1 MAIDPA
7 TATIL
12 ISLLGGALSG
22 LGGKKGQTSST
33 FNKNQLGGI
42 DEILNSIR
50 GMRGGAQDITQNQ
63 GYQQGQGFL
72 SSLFNDQD
80 FFNRF
85 EAPAFRQFNEEIAP
99 GIANRFASMGSGG
112 SLGSTGFRNQIAREG
127 GNLATNLAAQ
137 RGNMQ
142 QQAVPQLLGYS
153 QQPFSNLLS
162 LYQHALQP
170 TQNVYQQPSAGFF
183 GPIAASLAGGA
194 ATGLGNQLGQQMG
207 QGGNTSMP
215 GMGMTTEGGWNL
227 GNMNYRGSGSLFPGQ
242 NPSTR

>member
-7 TATIL
+7 TMTMLVSL
-12 ISLLGGALSG
+12 IGGALSG

-33 FNKNQLGGI
+33 FNKSQLGGLE
-42 DEILNSIR
+42 DILQSIR

-63 GYQQGQGFL
+63 NYQQGQNWLG
-72 SSLFNDQD
+72 SLFNDPE

-99 GIANRFASMGSGG
+99 GIANRFAAMGSGG

-153 QQPFSNLLS
+153 QQPFSNLMS
-162 LYQHALQP
+162 LYQQALQP

-183 GPIAASLAGGA
+183 GPIAASLAGGLSQ
-194 ATGLGNQLGQQMG
+194 GYGQKLGQ
-207 QGGNTSMP
+207 
-215 GMGMTTEGGWNL
+215 
-227 GNMNYRGSGSLFPGQ
+227 SLVPGQ
-242 NPSTR
+242 SPSTV

>member
-7 TATIL
+7 TATML

-22 LGGKKGQTSST
+22 LGGKKGQTSSE

-153 QQPFSNLLS
+153 QQPFSNLMS
-162 LYQHALQP
+162 LYQQALQP
-170 TQNVYQQPSAGFF
+170 TQNVYQPPSQGFF
-183 GPIAASLAGGA
+183 GPIAGALAGGA
-194 ATGLGNQLGQQMG
+194 AQGLGQQWG
-207 QGGNTSMP
+207 QNFANGNNNQGSGGGSTMP
-215 GMGMTTEGGWNL
+215 GMSGNSVGGNIFAGL
-227 GNMNYRGSGSLFPGQ
+227 H
-242 NPSTR
+242 PSAR